1 MHNYKVDILAFGA
14 HPDDVECAVSGTI
27 LKHIA
32 LGKSVAII
40 DLTAGEMGT
49 YGTPEERKIEAANAA
64 KILGIKHREQLE
76 LIDGAIENNTHSRHL
91 VIEAIRKY
99 KPEIILCNA
108 IQDNHPDHSNAS
120 KLVANANFISGL
132 KKYKTFQNKLEQTP
146 WRAPVVYNYIQDYF
160 IEPDFVIDISENMDK
175 KMKSIMAYKSQFED
189 PNDKNPNS
197 IMGLL
202 NQIKSMNS
210 IYGRPINSTYAE
222 GFTVNKY
229 IGVNNLFQL
238 T

>member
-1 MHNYKVDILAFGA
+1 MDNYKIDILAFGA
-14 HPDDVECAVSGTI
+14 HPDDVECAISGTI
-27 LKHIA
+27 LKHIS
-32 LGKSVAII
+32 LGKSVGII

-49 YGTPEERKIEAANAA
+49 YGSPEKRKIEASNAA
-64 KILGIKHREQLE
+64 KILGVKHREQLE
-76 LIDGAIENNTHSRHL
+76 LIDGAIENNTHSKHL

-108 IQDNHPDHSNAS
+108 THDNHPDHSNAA

-132 KKYKTFQNKLEQTP
+132 KKYTTSYKNINQKP
-146 WRAPVVYNYIQDYF
+146 WRAQVVYNYIQDYF
-160 IEPDFVIDISENMDK
+160 IAPDFVIDISENIDK
-175 KMKSIMAYKSQFED
+175 KMEAILAYKSQFEE
-189 PNDKNPNS
+189 PADKNPNL

-202 NQIKSMNS
+202 DQIKSMNS